1 MKGPGL
7 PDFESEVVS
16 TDEQQHYLNALLS
29 SQLQLARA
37 VCSDSPFA
45 SMLQKRFIVLQR
57 IFYAICSKYHDPDK
71 SRQQQVKFV
80 NSFMILFKW
89 KSQETIETLPCIL
102 KAENT
107 CLAIPE

>member
-1 MKGPGL
+1 MYIAYFNIVTPCVLAFQILHMKGPGL
-7 PDFESEVVS
+7 PDFESEEVS

-45 SMLQKRFIVLQR
+45 SVLQKRFIVLQR

-71 SRQQQVKFV
+71 SRQHQVR
-80 NSFMILFKW
+80 
-89 KSQETIETLPCIL
+89 
-102 KAENT
+102 
-107 CLAIPE
+107 CLSYMTT